1 MALRQRRAAAA
12 LSVALAT
19 AMVAPAALADENT
32 AATRATAA
40 RERERSHTLVEV
52 GTGFLLLPGAEV
64 CPQALDPSTCKRGE
78 FSLAFGVQNIWR
90 YQAFGI
96 GGGIQW
102 ATTLRTDAAQGH
114 DSLERTHTR
123 RYFLVEA
130 QGRYYFIS
138 SKALDWW
145 AGVTIGGIIVNDS
158 WSVKA
163 DREPYADTAFVG
175 PRAATLG
182 TEGLTLGACIGGEW
196 SFAPNWSLGPTLRY
210 SSWFLPS
217 ARLQSPT
224 LDVASL
230 SGRLD
235 MFDVGLRVAYRIS
248 L

>member
-1 MALRQRRAAAA
+1 MAVKRRAVAAA
-12 LSVALAT
+12 VTVAAGLT
-19 AMVAPAALADENT
+19 FGAPASADENT
-32 AATRATAA
+32 AAKRATAA
-40 RERERSHTLVEV
+40 RERERSHTLVEL
-52 GTGFLLLPGAEV
+52 GTGFLLLPGALV
-64 CPQALDPSTCKRGE
+64 CPQALDSSTCKRGE

-90 YQAFGI
+90 YQAFGV

-102 ATTLRTDAAQGH
+102 ATTLRTDAAQG
-114 DSLERTHTR
+114 DPGLERTHSR

-138 SKALDWW
+138 SKSLDWW

-196 SFAPNWSLGPTLRY
+196 SFAPNWSLGPSLRY